1 MKTKLTTFTQS
12 PRRNFFRC
20 SVITASLMVAAAM
33 LGQNVRAADI
43 VWSGAA
49 AAGTT
54 GWTNVLNWTG
64 GVVPVAG
71 DTAVFNTAFA
81 NSPITINK
89 NPSTSVQIGA
99 ITVGTSTT
107 IVTVLLKPQST
118 GPALTTLV
126 LNGIGGILLSN
137 ASTVSAL
144 VIVNTN
150 TVNGTLLN
158 LGLAASGIIYANSVN
173 PALPPTVAGQVELRL
188 PIIESGGARSLTKT
202 GPGILYLRGTNNYS
216 GTTTVSEGDL
226 EVDAI
231 GTIGNGTGTLFLSGG
246 NLQCGLDRSGTSA
259 AQAPIPNPIVL
270 TADTFIYNKAG
281 NTNSS
286 RRLPLSGTL
295 GGSAGT
301 LKIANPSSAGFPYG
315 QNFIVRLFG
324 SFTFNRPISIGETAN
339 AAYADTFGNFSFLNL
354 CNSNSVQ
361 TFNGDISGI
370 GSVIRDNPL
379 DTATVGGASILT
391 GSNTYSGGTLISSGS
406 LFANN
411 SAGSALGSGAVTV
424 TNLGTLA
431 GNGSIVAATAVNL
444 NGVISPGATN
454 NGIANLAVSDLT
466 LGPGANYIWQISA
479 ATGTAGVNW
488 DLITCSSGWTDAGN
502 SSNAITLKIDSLGAV
517 PTGWSSVVARDWVI
531 ISSGSATGFDVSH
544 FALDTT
550 AFTGTIGGVFSL
562 SVAANSL
569 HLIYTPAADT
579 VINVPSGSVTQGQ
592 TSPTPYPN
600 INVAGGIVKVGNGE
614 VVLTNAAN
622 SYPGSTKIYA
632 GTASLAVDAL
642 NGSGALGA
650 AATAVQLGN
659 TTGNSNATLNI
670 STAGVTMGRSVV
682 VQSGSSGAKTIGTTI
697 ASGTATYSGDVTLQD
712 NVALNVAGG
721 GSELFSGNFT
731 GTGGITFG
739 GGGAITMSAV
749 NNYSGTTTLTG
760 GTLNLNA
767 KALGTNT
774 FTISAVS
781 TLDNTGASSVTLN
794 DCPQNWN
801 ADFNFAGTT
810 NLNLGS
816 GPVTMSAT
824 RTLTVSNSTL
834 TVGGTIAGNGGLVKL
849 GAGTLTLSGSTNST
863 YTGGTTNSAGSLG
876 IGGTATLGDGTGTLL
891 LNGGNILSAATRAS
905 LPVVNPVVMTTDT
918 TIYGNSTATAP
929 SSRILPF
936 SGNWTVTAGT
946 MRIGNTGLA
955 NNTFE
960 ARFTAGNNVTW
971 PVVVGDPAFDTSG
984 AISVLA
990 LYQSSANPVQIVS
1003 GLISGGGVVRRGSV
1017 SSGGGGTSVFTGN
1030 NTYTGGTILDS
1041 GTIGIG
1047 LDSTPTSGIV
1057 TSGPL
1062 GTGTFQITN
1071 DPAIYIF
1078 ASGDARTI
1086 GNRIFLNNVANTVFN
1101 GTNAL
1106 TLTGVVN
1113 LGNSTKTLTVSNT
1126 APVTFSGQLT
1136 NNAAI
1141 ITAGPGRLI
1150 FSGDNS
1156 ARTNATTVNAGTLLV
1171 NNPTGSGNGSG
1182 VVNVNSGGTLGGTGT
1197 IGGLVTVNSGGTI
1210 AAGAS
1215 IGTLTIS
1222 NDLTLA
1228 GNVAVEVNTSAS
1240 PSNDL
1245 LVVSGVVS
1253 NAAAASVTVSNLGP
1267 ALAVGQKFTIFSSA
1281 VSNGAAMTVAGGGVN
1296 WTNNLA
1302 VDGSISVLSMIS
1314 SVNTNSFPINASVSG
1329 NNLNLSWPPDRLG
1342 WKVQMQ
1348 TNSLNTG
1355 LNGNWVTLPATASVT
1370 NYTVTINPANPA
1382 VFIRMTYP

>member
-1 MKTKLTTFTQS
+1 MKNESTTFTRS
-12 PRRNFFRC
+12 PRRNFFRR
-20 SVITASLMVAAAM
+20 SIIAASLTVAAAM
-33 LGQNVRAADI
+33 LGQNVRATDI

-49 AAGTT
+49 SS
-54 GWTNVLNWTG
+54 GWTNVGNWTG
-64 GVVPVAG
+64 GVVPVGG
-71 DTAVFNTAFA
+71 DTAVFNTVFA

-89 NPSTSVQIGA
+89 NPSTTVQIGA
-99 ITVGTSTT
+99 IMVGTSTT
-107 IVTVLLKPQST
+107 IGTVLLKCQST

-137 ASTVSAL
+137 ASTISAL
-144 VIVNTN
+144 VIANTN
-150 TVNGTLLN
+150 TVAGNTNLLN

-173 PALPPTVAGQVELRL
+173 PALPPTTAGEVELRL
-188 PIIESGGARSLTKT
+188 SIVDSGGARSITKT

-231 GTIGNGTGTLFLSGG
+231 GTIGNGAGTLFLSGG
-246 NLQCGLDRSGTSA
+246 NLQCGLDRSGISS

-270 TADTFIYNKAG
+270 TADTFLYNKAG
-281 NTNSS
+281 NASSS

-301 LKIANPSSAGFPYG
+301 LKIANPTSAASG
-315 QNFIVRLFG
+315 QNFVVRLFG
-324 SFTFNRPISIGETAN
+324 NFTFNRPISIGETAN
-339 AAYADTFGNFSFLNL
+339 AAYADTIGNFSFLNL

-361 TFNGDISGI
+361 TFNGNISGI
-370 GSVIRDNPL
+370 GSVIRDNPV
-379 DTATVGGASILT
+379 DTAVVGGASILT
-391 GSNTYSGGTLISSGS
+391 GNNTYAGGTVIGSGT

-411 SAGSALGSGAVTV
+411 TAGSALGSGAVTV

-431 GNGSIVAATAVNL
+431 GNGSVVAATSVSVN
-444 NGVISPGATN
+444 GTVSPGATN
-454 NGIANLAVSDLT
+454 SSIANLAVSDLT
-466 LGPGANYIWQISA
+466 LGAGANYLWQISA

-517 PTGWSSVVARDWVI
+517 PTGWSSVTARDWVI

-550 AFTGTIGGVFSL
+550 AFSGTIGGVFSL
-562 SVAANSL
+562 SVVANSL

-579 VINVPSGSVTQGQ
+579 VINVPSGSVTQGG

-614 VVLTNAAN
+614 VVLTNALN

-642 NGSGALGA
+642 NGSGAFGA
-650 AATAVQLGN
+650 AATAIQLGN

-682 VQSGSSGAKTIGTTI
+682 VQSGSSGVKTIGTTI
-697 ASGTATYSGDVTLQD
+697 GSGSATYSGDVTLQD
-712 NVALNVAGG
+712 NVALNAATGS
-721 GSELFSGNFT
+721 SELFSGNFT
-731 GTGGITFG
+731 GTGGIIFG

-749 NNYSGTTTLTG
+749 NSYSGLTTLTG

-801 ADFNFAGTT
+801 ANFNFAGTT

-824 RTLTVSNSTL
+824 RTLTISNSTL
-834 TVGGTIAGNGGLVKL
+834 TVGGTIAGTGGLVKL
-849 GAGTLTLSGSTNST
+849 GAGTLVLSGPTNSA

-876 IGGTATLGDGTGTLL
+876 IGGTATFGDGTGTLL
-891 LNGGNILSAATRAS
+891 LNGGNILSTGTRSS

-929 SSRILPF
+929 SARILPF

-946 MRIGNTGLA
+946 MRIGNTGLT

-960 ARFTAGNNVTW
+960 ARFTSGNNVTW
-971 PVVVGDPAFDTSG
+971 PVVVGDPAFDTPG
-984 AISVLA
+984 AISVFE
-990 LYQSSANPVQIVS
+990 LYNSNTNPVQIVS
-1003 GLISGGGVVRRGSV
+1003 GLISGAGSVRRGNV
-1017 SSGGGGTSVFTGN
+1017 TAGTGGTSVLTGN
-1030 NTYTGGTILDS
+1030 NTYAGGTILDS

-1047 LDSTPTSGIV
+1047 LDSTPTSGSL

-1062 GTGTFQITN
+1062 GTGTFEIAN
-1071 DPAIYIF
+1071 DPAIFIY
-1078 ASGDARTI
+1078 ASGGARTI
-1086 GNRIFLNNVANTVFN
+1086 GNRIFLNGVANTVFN

-1113 LGNSTKTLTVSNT
+1113 LGTTAKTLTVSNT

-1136 NNAAI
+1136 NRAEL
-1141 ITAGPGRLI
+1141 ITAGPGKLI
-1150 FSGDNS
+1150 ISGDNS
-1156 ARTNATTVNAGTLLV
+1156 ARTNATTVSAGTLLV
-1171 NNPTGSGNGSG
+1171 NNTVGSGTGSG

-1197 IGGLVTVNSGGTI
+1197 ISGPVTVNSGGTL

-1215 IGTLTIS
+1215 IGTLTINS
-1222 NDLTLA
+1222 DLTLS
-1228 GNVAVEVNTSAS
+1228 GNVAVEVNTSVN

-1267 ALAVGQKFTIFSSA
+1267 ALAIGQKFTLFSSA

-1296 WTNNLA
+1296 WTNNLV
-1302 VDGSISVLSMIS
+1302 VDGSISVLSVIS
-1314 SVNTNSFPINASVSG
+1314 SVNTNSFAINASVSG

-1342 WKVQMQ
+1342 WKVQLQ

-1370 NYTVTINPANPA
+1370 NYTVTINPANPT